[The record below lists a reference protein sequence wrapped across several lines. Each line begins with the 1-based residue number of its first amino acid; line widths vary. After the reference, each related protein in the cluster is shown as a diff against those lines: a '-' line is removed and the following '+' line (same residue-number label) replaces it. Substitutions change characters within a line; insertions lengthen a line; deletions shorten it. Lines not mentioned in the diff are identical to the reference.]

1 MTTKNSTLVSN
12 FEASPKVMNAAH
24 QLHGVK
30 RIAQGSIALAIADVG
45 ASDIVMLAPI
55 PSNASITSIKLA
67 SDDLDSGT
75 TLTANVGLYTT
86 GGVVADVDAYASVVT
101 DFRAATAFT
110 EFAFEARDIN
120 KCGQKVWE
128 DAGASA
134 DPKDYYYVAVTF
146 AAAGDQAGDLSFQ
159 IEYIVN

>member
-30 RIAQGSIALAIADVG
+30 RIAQGTVALAIADVG
-45 ASDIVMLAPI
+45 ASDIVMLAPV

-128 DAGASA
+128 DAGATA

-146 AAAGDQAGDLSFQ
+146 AAAG
-159 IEYIVN
+159 

>member
-12 FEASPKVMNAAH
+12 FEASPKVMNEAH

-30 RIAQGSIALAIADVG
+30 RIAQGTVALAIGDVG
-45 ASDIVMLAPI
+45 GSDIVMLAPI

-67 SDDLDSGT
+67 SDDLDTGT
-75 TLTANVGLYTT
+75 TLTANVGLYSTA
-86 GGVVADVDAYASVVT
+86 GVVADVDAYASVVT
-101 DFRAATAFT
+101 DFRAVTAFT

-128 DAGASA
+128 DAGATA

-146 AAAGDQAGDLSFQ
+146 AAAGNTAGDFSFQ

>member
-12 FEASPKVMNAAH
+12 FEASPKVMNEAH

-30 RIAQGSIALAIADVG
+30 RIAQGTVALAIGDVG
-45 ASDIVMLAPI
+45 GSDIVMLAPI

-67 SDDLDSGT
+67 SDDLDTGT
-75 TLTANVGLYTT
+75 TLTANVGLYSTA
-86 GGVVADVDAYASVVT
+86 GVVADVDAYASVVT
-101 DFRAATAFT
+101 DFRTVTAFT

-128 DAGASA
+128 DAGATA
-134 DPKDYYYVAVTF
+134 DPKDYYYVAITF
-146 AAAGDQAGDLSFQ
+146 AAAGNQAGDFSFQ

>member
-12 FEASPKVMNAAH
+12 FEASPKTMNAAH

-30 RIAQGSIALAIADVG
+30 RIAQGTVALAIADVG

-75 TLTANVGLYTT
+75 TLTADVGLYTT

-101 DFRAATAFT
+101 EFPRCYALQLSSRSKHATSTSAA
-110 EFAFEARDIN
+110 RR
-120 KCGQKVWE
+120 CGKM
-128 DAGASA
+128 
-134 DPKDYYYVAVTF
+134 
-146 AAAGDQAGDLSFQ
+146 QAHLPTRRTTTM
-159 IEYIVN
+159 

>member
-86 GGVVADVDAYASVVT
+86 
-101 DFRAATAFT
+101 AALSLTWMLTHLSSPISALLRPSLSSRSKHAT
-110 EFAFEARDIN
+110 STSAARR
-120 KCGQKVWE
+120 CGKM
-128 DAGASA
+128 
-134 DPKDYYYVAVTF
+134 
-146 AAAGDQAGDLSFQ
+146 QAQLPTRRTTTM
-159 IEYIVN
+159 